1 MNQIS
6 DIQAWIMGVNI
17 TGKIDEKRR
26 EDVKAGREEELFR
39 THGNMRE
46 EDFGS
51 QIQGASTA
59 VQAPGWRP
67 GGG

>member
-26 EDVKAGREEELFR
+26 EDVKAGREEEER
-39 THGNMRE
+39 K
-46 EDFGS
+46 D
-51 QIQGASTA
+51 
-59 VQAPGWRP
+59 V
-67 GGG
+67 